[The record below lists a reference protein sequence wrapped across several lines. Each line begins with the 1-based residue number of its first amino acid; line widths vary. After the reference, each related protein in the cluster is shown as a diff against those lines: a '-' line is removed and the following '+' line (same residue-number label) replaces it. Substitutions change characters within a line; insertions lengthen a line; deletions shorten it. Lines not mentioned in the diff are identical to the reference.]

1 MVNNS
6 KIIEWNTDFFLELQ
20 FEEENG
26 RKNEK
31 WYWIWVINKS
41 EKEREFQDPDGSQV
55 HSVEGTKIKYYDHD
69 EDKDSAEDDV
79 IYFFRGKVYS
89 EKYSFRDV
97 TTGGPTSIDKLH
109 ALPHRKSRMQCAI
122 SFKNNDNGFPL
133 WYKFKPKNRSWE
145 KSRVMDKKGCFEGQE
160 GEGLHGYDVIYD
172 DGEKD
177 KLFTDSKGNIYS
189 ANHSYNQETK
199 TLVPC
204 DFLIGAGTLPP
215 YTPEK
220 TDTYTNTSDTG
231 ASTKRSIVTPCSTL
245 SSKKRRKTSPATTPH
260 LARIQTGM
268 VTHEQSVCSLSPSS
282 PHEQSVCS
290 TSPSSPMEGI
300 VTHVSVSSSW
310 TSPGAPNPTSSSL
323 VCSRCSDHVSHSE
336 EENKNKEIS
345 EKVAE
350 LEKIIK
356 KKENV
361 KRQLEEALKNLVIP
375 KGLHLKSQIIKVK
388 EGIQLVHDL
397 LLFLKGEKA
406 YSENEWGE
414 TKLKRA
420 FKRIHAHF
428 AGKNERNEIEQKISG
443 LMPYLESIYPD
454 ENYVGMSL
462 TKVLGDHFEKIGECL
477 KHVEAELTDKVKS
490 IIEEIEMNTKLE
502 ERIKSKIQYVIER
515 TVCRKRKLQKLLE
528 SGSTNN

>member
-6 KIIEWNTDFFLELQ
+6 KITEWNQDFFLELQ
-20 FEEENG
+20 FFEEVNG

-31 WYWIWVINKS
+31 WYWIWVIDIS
-41 EKEREFQDPDGSQV
+41 EKEREFQDGSQV
-55 HSVEGTKIKYYDHD
+55 ESVEGHKIKYYDHD
-69 EDKDSAEDDV
+69 EGEDDV

-89 EKYSFRDV
+89 DKYSFRDV

-122 SFKNNDNGFPL
+122 SFKNNNDNGSPL
-133 WYKFKPKNRSWE
+133 WYKFKPKNRSWK

-160 GEGLHGYDVIYD
+160 GELLHGYDVIYD
-172 DGEKD
+172 DDEKD
-177 KLFTDSKGNIYS
+177 KLFTDSKGNTYS

-204 DFLIGAGTLPP
+204 DFFIGAGTLPP

-245 SSKKRRKTSPATTPH
+245 SSKKRRKTSPANTPH
-260 LARIQTGM
+260 LAGIQTGM
-268 VTHEQSVCSLSPSS
+268 VT
-282 PHEQSVCS
+282 HEQSVCS

-345 EKVAE
+345 KKVAE

-428 AGKNERNEIEQKISG
+428 AGKNEQNEIEQKISA